1 MQTIGPLGEA
11 LAAGRNVLSAKH
23 LTLASV
29 KFLRNIAR
37 NLTMDADSRA
47 AGADVFLQRK

>member
-1 MQTIGPLGEA
+1 VQTIGPHGEA
-11 LAAGRNVLSAKH
+11 QDAGRNVLSAKH
-23 LTLASV
+23 LTLAPV

-37 NLTMDADSRA
+37 NPAIDADSRA